1 MFGAHVFQSPC
12 LEKERE
18 WKIVWMLEQDRK
30 TWGTMPLSAQREPC
44 QVKARE
50 GRYLKEERHLIVSF
64 THTPSR
70 PSVHSDTD
78 RQFPEVLLW
87 WIKIRGHAALFST
100 TQLSFSNSYAS
111 FLTMAPSISIFLHF
125 IHLMKT
131 TFSLWLISFFTSTFS
146 LCLTFFDRN
155 FLWFYLF
162 KQSLPHIRSFPSHIS
177 TAYWTVIAAVSI
189 WIGETEYQTESETWE
204 RKREWNDVTA
214 QKWMANITGSPPHMS
229 STLSSSSGQSVFLMC
244 STNLCFHYSHD
255 ANNGKA
261 LKSYFVL
268 SWSQF
273 RVNVILKCNITEVIL
288 CIFT

>member
-50 GRYLKEERHLIVSF
+50 RKIPERGETSDSLLY

-111 FLTMAPSISIFLHF
+111 FLTMARSISIFLHNIF
-125 IHLMKT
+125 IMIDFLLHLYLFPLPDFLWQK
-131 TFSLWLISFFTSTFS
+131 FSLI
-146 LCLTFFDRN
+146 
-155 FLWFYLF
+155 LF
-162 KQSLPHIRSFPSHIS
+162 IQAVPPSH
-177 TAYWTVIAAVSI
+177 TVFF
-189 WIGETEYQTESETWE
+189 
-204 RKREWNDVTA
+204 
-214 QKWMANITGSPPHMS
+214 PPI
-229 STLSSSSGQSVFLMC
+229 FL
-244 STNLCFHYSHD
+244 LH
-255 ANNGKA
+255 AG
-261 LKSYFVL
+261 L
-268 SWSQF
+268 
-273 RVNVILKCNITEVIL
+273 
-288 CIFT
+288 